1 MLTLPIPED
10 APVRRTVFPTSLEEL
25 KIDIALF
32 EVTRKKVSEG
42 YLGIRPPRL
51 LLYLIAI
58 VQGTRMSVRWIV
70 LYFDRML
77 TGNCNYPVIIYPTIT
92 FNFNG

>member
-32 EVTRKKVSEG
+32 EVTHKKVSEG

-58 VQGTRMSVRWIV
+58 VQGTRMSVH
-70 LYFDRML
+70 
-77 TGNCNYPVIIYPTIT
+77 
-92 FNFNG
+92 